1 MNQERWH
8 RRDKAKRKEEGRGK
22 LVKMAKDETVKNW
35 FLAEE
40 KIDFPEKSFFLAF
53 FTGFERGK
61 NQRRFFGAATFSIMT
76 FRITTFGMKTSIMA
90 FIIMMFYLMAISVAT
105 FRIMKQS
112 I

>member
-40 KIDFPEKSFFLAF
+40 KIDFPEKSFFGLF
-53 FTGFERGK
+53 H
-61 NQRRFFGAATFSIMT
+61 
-76 FRITTFGMKTSIMA
+76 RI
-90 FIIMMFYLMAISVAT
+90 
-105 FRIMKQS
+105 
-112 I
+112 

>member
-40 KIDFPEKSFFLAF
+40 KIDFPEKSFFWP
-53 FTGFERGK
+53 
-61 NQRRFFGAATFSIMT
+61 FSPDLKEE
-76 FRITTFGMKTSIMA
+76 KTRDVFLLPRHSE
-90 FIIMMFYLMAISVAT
+90 
-105 FRIMKQS
+105 
-112 I
+112 